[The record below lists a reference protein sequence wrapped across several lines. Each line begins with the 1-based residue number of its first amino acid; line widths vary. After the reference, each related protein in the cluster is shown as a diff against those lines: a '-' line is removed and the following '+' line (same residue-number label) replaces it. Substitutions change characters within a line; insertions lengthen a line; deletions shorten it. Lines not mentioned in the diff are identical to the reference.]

1 MVKSNQI
8 HSPQSYLCGVLG
20 TCYFLK
26 YHKHPIDEIQDILAS
41 EGVEL
46 WDYPLTEIEHI
57 VENNL
62 DVVLVDCSHYEGDDL
77 ITEYRWFEVTPDF
90 DKEYDEEE

>member
-1 MVKSNQI
+1 MVKSEQI
-8 HSPQSYLCGVLG
+8 YSPQSYLCGVIG

-26 YHKHPIDEIQDILAS
+26 YHKHPIDEIQDILVS

-62 DVVLVDCSHYEGDDL
+62 DVVDTYDL
-77 ITEYRWFEVTPDF
+77 TEIMSSIFNKY
-90 DKEYDEEE
+90 KELTNDL